1 MSNRNSLEVQE
12 YAQSSSLNNTNLTA
26 SQGELILTV
35 ANLLFKESN
44 INNNNNQNIPRDNN
58 ISYENNINNIT
69 ESENQ
74 DTSCGICKCLGVI
87 ATVCCNV
94 YVFLF
99 E

>member
-1 MSNRNSLEVQE
+1 MLNRNSLEVQE
-12 YAQSSSLNNTNLTA
+12 YAQASSLNNTNLTA
-26 SQGELILTV
+26 SQSELILTV

-44 INNNNNQNIPRDNN
+44 INNNNQNIQRDNN

-69 ESENQ
+69 DFENQ
-74 DTSCGICKCLGVI
+74 DTSCGICKCLGAI
-87 ATVCCNV
+87 ATVCCNA

>member
-12 YAQSSSLNNTNLTA
+12 YAQSSSLNNTNLAA

-44 INNNNNQNIPRDNN
+44 INNNNQNIPRDNN

-74 DTSCGICKCLGVI
+74 DTSCGICKCLGAI

>member
-12 YAQSSSLNNTNLTA
+12 YAQASSLNNTNLTA

-44 INNNNNQNIPRDNN
+44 INNHQNIQRDNN
-58 ISYENNINNIT
+58 ISYENNIT
-69 ESENQ
+69 DFENQ
-74 DTSCGICKCLGVI
+74 DTSCGICQCLGAI

>member
-12 YAQSSSLNNTNLTA
+12 YAQASSLNNTNLIA

-44 INNNNNQNIPRDNN
+44 INNNQNIQRDHN
-58 ISYENNINNIT
+58 ISYENNIADF
-69 ESENQ
+69 ENQ
-74 DTSCGICKCLGVI
+74 DTSCGICKCLGAI

>member
-44 INNNNNQNIPRDNN
+44 INNNHQNIPRDNN

-74 DTSCGICKCLGVI
+74 DTSCGICKCLGAI
-87 ATVCCNV
+87 ATVCCNM

>member
-12 YAQSSSLNNTNLTA
+12 YAQASSLNNTNLTA

-44 INNNNNQNIPRDNN
+44 INNNQNIQRDNN
-58 ISYENNINNIT
+58 IISYENNINNIT
-69 ESENQ
+69 DFENQ
-74 DTSCGICKCLGVI
+74 DTSCGICKCLGAI

-94 YVFLF
+94 YVCLF

>member
-12 YAQSSSLNNTNLTA
+12 YAQASSLNNTNLTA

-35 ANLLFKESN
+35 ANLLFKESY
-44 INNNNNQNIPRDNN
+44 INNNQNIQRDNN
-58 ISYENNINNIT
+58 ISYENNINNIIDF
-69 ESENQ
+69 ENQ
-74 DTSCGICKCLGVI
+74 DTSCGICKCLRAI

-94 YVFLF
+94 YIFLF

>member
-12 YAQSSSLNNTNLTA
+12 YAQASSLNNTNLTA
-26 SQGELILTV
+26 SQGELILTI

-44 INNNNNQNIPRDNN
+44 INNNNQNMQRDNN
-58 ISYENNINNIT
+58 ISYENNINSIT
-69 ESENQ
+69 DFENQ
-74 DTSCGICKCLGVI
+74 DTSCGICKCLGAI

>member
-12 YAQSSSLNNTNLTA
+12 YAQASSLNNTNLTA

-44 INNNNNQNIPRDNN
+44 MNNHQNIQRDNN
-58 ISYENNINNIT
+58 ISYENNIT
-69 ESENQ
+69 DFENQ
-74 DTSCGICKCLGVI
+74 DTSGGICKCLGAI

>member
-12 YAQSSSLNNTNLTA
+12 YTQSSSLNNTNLTA

-35 ANLLFKESN
+35 ANLLFKDSN
-44 INNNNNQNIPRDNN
+44 INNNNQNIPRDNN
-58 ISYENNINNIT
+58 ISYENNINNII

-74 DTSCGICKCLGVI
+74 DTSCGICKCLGAI

>member
-1 MSNRNSLEVQE
+1 MLNRNSLEVQE
-12 YAQSSSLNNTNLTA
+12 YAQASSLNNTNLTA

-44 INNNNNQNIPRDNN
+44 INNHQNIQRDNN
-58 ISYENNINNIT
+58 ISYENNIT
-69 ESENQ
+69 DFENQ
-74 DTSCGICKCLGVI
+74 DTSCGICKCLGAI

-94 YVFLF
+94 YIFLF

>member
-12 YAQSSSLNNTNLTA
+12 DAQASSLNNTNLTA

-44 INNNNNQNIPRDNN
+44 INNINQNMQRDNN
-58 ISYENNINNIT
+58 ISYENNINSIT
-69 ESENQ
+69 DFENQ
-74 DTSCGICKCLGVI
+74 DTSCGICKCLGAI

>member
-35 ANLLFKESN
+35 ANLLFKDSN
-44 INNNNNQNIPRDNN
+44 INNNNQNIPRDNN

-74 DTSCGICKCLGVI
+74 DTSCGICKCLGAI

>member
-12 YAQSSSLNNTNLTA
+12 YAQASSLNNTNLTA

-44 INNNNNQNIPRDNN
+44 INNHQNIQRDNN
-58 ISYENNINNIT
+58 ISYENNIT
-69 ESENQ
+69 TDFGNQ
-74 DTSCGICKCLGVI
+74 DTSCGICKCLGAI

>member
-1 MSNRNSLEVQE
+1 MSNRNKVQE
-12 YAQSSSLNNTNLTA
+12 YAQASSLNNTNLTA

-44 INNNNNQNIPRDNN
+44 INNNQNIQRDNN
-58 ISYENNINNIT
+58 ISYENNIT
-69 ESENQ
+69 DFENQ
-74 DTSCGICKCLGVI
+74 DTSCGICKCLGAI

-94 YVFLF
+94 YVCLF

>member
-44 INNNNNQNIPRDNN
+44 NNNQNIPRDNN
-58 ISYENNINNIT
+58 ISYENNINNVT
-69 ESENQ
+69 ESEKQ
-74 DTSCGICKCLGVI
+74 DTSCGICKCLGAI

>member
-12 YAQSSSLNNTNLTA
+12 YAQASALNNTNLTA
-26 SQGELILTV
+26 SQGKLILTV

-44 INNNNNQNIPRDNN
+44 INNNQNIQRDNN

-69 ESENQ
+69 DFENQ
-74 DTSCGICKCLGVI
+74 DTSCGICKCLGAI

>member
-35 ANLLFKESN
+35 ANLLFNDPN
-44 INNNNNQNIPRDNN
+44 INNNNQNIPRDNN

-74 DTSCGICKCLGVI
+74 DTSCGICKCLGAI

>member
-12 YAQSSSLNNTNLTA
+12 YAQASSLNNTNLTA

-44 INNNNNQNIPRDNN
+44 INNNNQNIQRDNHV
-58 ISYENNINNIT
+58 SYENNVNNIT
-69 ESENQ
+69 DFENQ
-74 DTSCGICKCLGVI
+74 DTSCGICKCLGAI
-87 ATVCCNV
+87 ATACCNM

>member
-1 MSNRNSLEVQE
+1 M
-12 YAQSSSLNNTNLTA
+12 
-26 SQGELILTV
+26 ILFCLDFSV
-35 ANLLFKESN
+35 HY
-44 INNNNNQNIPRDNN
+44 NQNIPRDNN

-74 DTSCGICKCLGVI
+74 DTSCGICKCLGAI

>member
-44 INNNNNQNIPRDNN
+44 INNNNQNIPRDNN
-58 ISYENNINNIT
+58 ISYENNIT

-74 DTSCGICKCLGVI
+74 DTSCGICKCLGDI

>member
-35 ANLLFKESN
+35 ANLLFKDSN
-44 INNNNNQNIPRDNN
+44 INNNNQNIPRDNN

-69 ESENQ
+69 
-74 DTSCGICKCLGVI
+74 
-87 ATVCCNV
+87 
-94 YVFLF
+94 
-99 E
+99 

>member
-12 YAQSSSLNNTNLTA
+12 YAQASSLNNTNLTA

-44 INNNNNQNIPRDNN
+44 INNNNQNIQRDNN

-69 ESENQ
+69 DFENQ
-74 DTSCGICKCLGVI
+74 DTSCGICKCLGAI

-94 YVFLF
+94 CVFLF

>member
-44 INNNNNQNIPRDNN
+44 INENNQNILSDNN
-58 ISYENNINNIT
+58 IHNENNIT
-69 ESENQ
+69 DFENQ
-74 DTSCGICKCLGVI
+74 DTSCGICKCLGAI
-87 ATVCCNV
+87 ANVCCNV

>member
-35 ANLLFKESN
+35 ANLLFKDSN
-44 INNNNNQNIPRDNN
+44 INNNNQNIPRDNN

-74 DTSCGICKCLGVI
+74 DISCGICKCLGAI

-94 YVFLF
+94 YVFLS

>member
-1 MSNRNSLEVQE
+1 M
-12 YAQSSSLNNTNLTA
+12 
-26 SQGELILTV
+26 LILTV

-44 INNNNNQNIPRDNN
+44 INNNNQNIPRDNN

-69 ESENQ
+69 KSENQ
-74 DTSCGICKCLGVI
+74 DTSCGICKCLGAI
-87 ATVCCNV
+87 ATVCCNM